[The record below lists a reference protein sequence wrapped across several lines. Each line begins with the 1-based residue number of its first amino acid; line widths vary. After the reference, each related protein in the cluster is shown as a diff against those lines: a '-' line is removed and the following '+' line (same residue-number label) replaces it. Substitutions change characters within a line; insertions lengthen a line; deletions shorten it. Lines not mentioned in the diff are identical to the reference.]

1 MRPPGTLP
9 RRCTVTPRVGV
20 VSFSD
25 PRSVKGLDTINER
38 NLACQREILEAFKA
52 AALEVCVPF
61 EASCI
66 TRREQVKQA
75 LRQFATAD
83 IHALVL
89 GCWKWTDPMLAVET
103 AQRANV
109 PVLLVCT
116 SDEQLT
122 GMGCLSAIGASL
134 WEVAANDYCL
144 NHARIIDD
152 FAAAAQWARAVGAV
166 EDLRRKAILLWGGSY
181 CLRMEHLRDDPA
193 ALKSFLIG
201 DVLVEGQYLLIRR
214 AEEIAARSPERI
226 EKFIAW
232 LQDGGASIEFDD
244 AMLTPQ
250 SLRRQAALYLAARD
264 RLRELEAEEVVGVS
278 IRCQPELSV
287 EYGVTGCLIP
297 AFLPFAS
304 DSEGPQTP
312 VATTCEGDTKGL
324 LTSLLLERIHGS
336 APAGFGDIRTMEI
349 GGRQH
354 LIIGNCGAASVF
366 YAANSFDAARVLP
379 ELRLRGQCQGAT
391 GAAVGYSGKASDRVT
406 ICRIIRKAGEYT
418 MQAAVGRML
427 DVTDDQVGRLDWGSM
442 WPMSVF
448 DIDLD
453 LQDFIE
459 KIGSN
464 HYSFV
469 PGDHLRA
476 VEHACTLM
484 DMPIE
489 RLDGRTQ
496 HRREYRA

>member
-1 MRPPGTLP
+1 M
-9 RRCTVTPRVGV
+9 TPRVGV

-166 EDLRRKAILLWGGSY
+166 EDLRRKAIL
-181 CLRMEHLRDDPA
+181 
-193 ALKSFLIG
+193 
-201 DVLVEGQYLLIRR
+201 
-214 AEEIAARSPERI
+214 
-226 EKFIAW
+226 
-232 LQDGGASIEFDD
+232 
-244 AMLTPQ
+244 
-250 SLRRQAALYLAARD
+250 
-264 RLRELEAEEVVGVS
+264 
-278 IRCQPELSV
+278 
-287 EYGVTGCLIP
+287 
-297 AFLPFAS
+297 
-304 DSEGPQTP
+304 
-312 VATTCEGDTKGL
+312 
-324 LTSLLLERIHGS
+324 
-336 APAGFGDIRTMEI
+336 
-349 GGRQH
+349 
-354 LIIGNCGAASVF
+354 
-366 YAANSFDAARVLP
+366 
-379 ELRLRGQCQGAT
+379 
-391 GAAVGYSGKASDRVT
+391 
-406 ICRIIRKAGEYT
+406 
-418 MQAAVGRML
+418 
-427 DVTDDQVGRLDWGSM
+427 
-442 WPMSVF
+442 
-448 DIDLD
+448 
-453 LQDFIE
+453 
-459 KIGSN
+459 
-464 HYSFV
+464 
-469 PGDHLRA
+469 
-476 VEHACTLM
+476 
-484 DMPIE
+484 
-489 RLDGRTQ
+489 
-496 HRREYRA
+496 